1 MLKIG
6 LTGGI
11 GSGKTTVA
19 YLLKDL
25 GARIIDADEIC
36 HKLMMPKSTAYDEI
50 VSYFGHTCLNPDGTI
65 NRGYLR
71 RCILNNPF
79 DRQALEGILHP
90 KVLLN
95 IKRQFQKT
103 RPKEIIVVDVPLLF
117 EVGWQ
122 GYFDYTIVVYA
133 KREVCLKRLIKSG
146 FSKEEAEQFFNLQMP
161 LEEKIKKADFIIE
174 NSGSLEETKRQVE
187 DVWKRLKGLK
197 YSESA

>member
-19 YLLKDL
+19 YLFKDL

-50 VSYFGHTCLNPDGTI
+50 VSYFGQTCLNPDRTI

-79 DRQALEGILHP
+79 DRQVLEGILHP
-90 KVLLN
+90 KVLLD
-95 IKRQFQKT
+95 IKREFQKV

-146 FSKEEAEQFFNLQMP
+146 FSKEEAEQFFDLQMP

-187 DVWKRLKGLK
+187 DIWKRLKGLK
-197 YSESA
+197 